1 MRPTRPYAQMPLM
14 APTPLAPLVILCTRP
29 SAAKG
34 LVPACNASAWE
45 SRSLPAAPS
54 QSAGAWLTHSP
65 PDFDDRTLILSIHLR
80 KNLACSTLFVGQNT
94 RGTLVYSWVS
104 PTDQTSFD
112 EDITPL
118 LQYLWRNDLVSADA
132 RIGLVEFGSEAYHA
146 GNNVTFSA
154 GDFSMDLWPGTPV
167 KYELNPVA
175 DHCDAPQS
183 PAGPQGTSS
192 PEKGIGARAGEAPSA
207 GLIMVTAVMLS
218 FVASLDLYGL

>member
-1 MRPTRPYAQMPLM
+1 M
-14 APTPLAPLVILCTRP
+14 
-29 SAAKG
+29 
-34 LVPACNASAWE
+34 
-45 SRSLPAAPS
+45 
-54 QSAGAWLTHSP
+54 
-65 PDFDDRTLILSIHLR
+65 
-80 KNLACSTLFVGQNT
+80 GQND

-154 GDFSMDLWPGTPV
+154 GDFRMDVWPGSPV
-167 KYELNPVA
+167 KFELNPVA

-192 PEKGIGARAGEAPSA
+192 PEKGTGVRARETPLA
-207 GLIMVTAVMLS
+207 GLIIVIAVMFS
-218 FVASLDLYGL
+218 SVAGSGWYGL